1 MDFIVKDNAVGLK
14 LVEELGADKL
24 RFQLGVKLDN
34 KRNWSGPVGEAYH
47 LYLIKIK
54 LQKRHGRTS
63 DKAEGDVKMK
73 IIALSALCLC
83 EFGNTLVL
91 NNWYTICGCIG
102 SDFDSIME
110 WVFNPLMAKRSG
122 QIELALNPVPLTIA
136 GRGSIWLVE
145 EIWDQKVQQI
155 VNYEVVVEHV
165 VGDNPF
171 GIVVRLVV
179 AKDMM
184 PPSMDGSYI
193 PGLRVAFRGILI
205 DSEDG
210 GEEIR
215 VEVKFWVALDL
226 NVSLGL
232 H

>member
-24 RFQLGVKLDN
+24 RF
-34 KRNWSGPVGEAYH
+34 H
-47 LYLIKIK
+47 
-54 LQKRHGRTS
+54 
-63 DKAEGDVKMK
+63 
-73 IIALSALCLC
+73 
-83 EFGNTLVL
+83 
-91 NNWYTICGCIG
+91 
-102 SDFDSIME
+102 IME

-193 PGLRVAFRGILI
+193 PGLRVAFCGILI
-205 DSEDG
+205 DSEDS

-215 VEVKFWVALDL
+215 VEGRQGHLTL
-226 NVSLGL
+226 
-232 H
+232 